1 MHDLKKKTNLFAM
14 LLLALLAIGTA
25 LYWYQ
30 LLSSYD
36 RMRQSTITRAE
47 TMARQLANGL
57 AEQMA
62 SVVRNINFVSN
73 VLRQD
78 YLIAPGKFQDS
89 VNAAFAAFP
98 KDALI
103 QVAVID
109 RQGYLAY
116 SNLATPRV
124 YLGDREHFRI
134 HADHPDHDTPF
145 VSKPLQGRV
154 SKSWSIQFSRPIR
167 RDGHFAGVLVLS
179 ISPEYLS
186 RTLEGLSLDRNDSAG
201 LIRMDGSYLA
211 RSRDIASFVG
221 KKVKETRPYLAAD
234 AAADGVF
241 SDESSHE
248 PVRRIFAWRRMNDSD
263 QLVVY
268 AGISQKDILL
278 PIENEISQGLTRNA
292 IGTLLLLILA
302 GIIVRQGSKLKRQHE
317 QLRKNELLY
326 RSFFDRHSA
335 VKLLIDG
342 KTGRI
347 QKANNAAASFYG
359 YACRQLEQMTVFDLN
374 FLPESDLKERM
385 SAATDCHSNHF
396 KFKHRLAS
404 GDIRDVEVYSSPIE
418 IDGQALLFSIIHDIT
433 EQHELELK
441 LKQSEARYREIFATI
456 PNGMMLVDGVGEIVL
471 WNDAALSIQDVDVDA
486 LKRRA
491 VKIHYRD
498 GQAVADGDYPS
509 KRAVQEPATHGLY
522 YLWTQ
527 GGQKRWIAVH
537 TRRLPNDLAAI
548 DGAVVSFT
556 DVTRLIALEESLL
569 ISQSVF
575 EAAAEGIIVTEPDGT
590 IVKVNPAFTELTG
603 YAEHE
608 ALGETPAILASG
620 RHAQDFYS
628 DMYLALNTTGN
639 WDGEITNRR
648 KDGRLFVEKLKISS
662 VRNPRGELLRY
673 VGLISD
679 ITAQKEQE
687 AEVWFQAHH
696 DALTGLPNRNLFQ
709 DRLGQAIA
717 HAQRRNKRVGLLFID
732 LDHFKPVNDT
742 YGHPAGDELLCQVSE
757 RIADCLR
764 EEDTVARIGGDEFVV
779 LLPMI
784 NAIIDCVTVAEKILA
799 SLNLPFTLSEA
810 RVSISASLGIACC
823 KRGGCTAA
831 ELMEHAD
838 QAMYEAKKARNGYA
852 VADEHCAWPQTTAS
866 NPELC

>member
-1 MHDLKKKTNLFAM
+1 MKKRTNPFAVLLFT
-14 LLLALLAIGTA
+14 LLAIGTA

-30 LLSSYD
+30 LLASYE

-78 YLIAPGKFQDS
+78 YLNAPRKFQNS
-89 VNAAFAAFP
+89 VSTAFAAFP

-109 RQGYLAY
+109 RKGYLAY
-116 SNLATPRV
+116 SNLATPKV
-124 YLGDREHFRI
+124 YLGDREHFRV
-134 HADHPDHDTPF
+134 HADHPDRDAPF
-145 VSKPLQGRV
+145 ISKPLQGRV

-167 RDGHFAGVLVLS
+167 RDGHFDGVLVLS

-186 RTLEGLSLDRNDSAG
+186 RTLEGLSLDKNDSAG

-211 RSRDIASFVG
+211 RSRDIVHFVG
-221 KKVKETRPYLAAD
+221 KKVKDSRPYLTADAAD
-234 AAADGVF
+234 AGVF
-241 SDESSHE
+241 ADESSHE
-248 PVRRIFAWRRMNDSD
+248 PVRRIFAWRRMNDSE

-268 AGISQKDILL
+268 AGISQSDVLL
-278 PIENEISQGLTRNA
+278 PIEKEISQGLTRNA

-302 GIIVRQGSKLKRQHE
+302 GVIIRQAGKLKRQHE
-317 QLRKNELLY
+317 QLQKNELLY
-326 RSFFDRHSA
+326 RSFFDKHA
-335 VKLLIDG
+335 AIKLMIDG

-347 QKANNAAASFYG
+347 RKANNAAVAFYG
-359 YACRQLEQMTVFDLN
+359 YTARQLEQMSVFDLN
-374 FLPESDLKERM
+374 LLPEDALKEKI

-404 GDIRDVEVYSSPIE
+404 GDSRDVEVYSSPIE
-418 IDGQALLFSIIHDIT
+418 IDGESLLFSIIHDIT
-433 EQHELELK
+433 EQHELEQK

-456 PNGMMLVDGVGEIVL
+456 PNGMMLVDRFGEIVL
-471 WNDAALSIQDVDVDA
+471 WNDAALSILDVDDDA

-498 GQAVADGDYPS
+498 GQPVADSDYPS
-509 KRAVQEPATHGLY
+509 KRAIAEPATHGLY
-522 YLWTQ
+522 YLRTQ
-527 GGQKRWIAVH
+527 DGEKRWIAVH
-537 TRRLPNDLAAI
+537 TRSLPDALPGI
-548 DGAVVSFT
+548 GGAVVSFT

-603 YAEHE
+603 YTEDE

-620 RHAQDFYS
+620 RHALDFYS
-628 DMYLALNTTGN
+628 NMYHALNITGN

-662 VRNPRGELLRY
+662 VKNPRGELLRY

-687 AEVWFQAHH
+687 AEVWYQAHH

-717 HAQRRNKRVGLLFID
+717 HAERRNKRVGLLFID

-742 YGHPAGDELLCQVSE
+742 YGHQAGDELLCQVSE

-784 NAIIDCVTVAEKILA
+784 NATIDCVTVAEKILG
-799 SLNLPFTLSEA
+799 SLNLPFILSEA

-823 KRGGCTAA
+823 KRGGCSAA
-831 ELMEHAD
+831 ELMEDAD

-852 VADEHCAWPQTTAS
+852 LAGQYAESPQTTES
-866 NPELC
+866 GPGVS